1 MQNFLVFRGA
11 LHCIEQPLT
20 LRSFA
25 FNVFLYFDVAENSE
39 IFGLAMQDDLHFDKR
54 ALVPLSLRHLGLLP
68 PALKIYFCSI
78 FMICVGGNH
87 HLRSSQLKL
96 SL

>member
-25 FNVFLYFDVAENSE
+25 FNVFLYFDVAENSQ
-39 IFGLAMQDDLHFDKR
+39 IFGLAIQDDLDFDKR

-78 FMICVGGNH
+78 FMICIDGNY
-87 HLRSSQLKL
+87 HLRFSQLKL